1 MVALI
6 PVVMFGSIPVIFYL
20 FIRFPAQRA
29 VIISF
34 VVAWLFLPQVS
45 YPIPIL
51 PPLTKTST
59 ACYGILLAT
68 IIYDT
73 ERITTFKPGWLD
85 IPMVIW
91 CLCPIVSQVTN
102 GGSPISPTF
111 LQIISWGTPYFLGR
125 LYLGSLDGLR
135 QLAIGIFAGGLA
147 YIPFTLIEGV
157 KGPILHQM
165 VYGVN
170 AVDDWSQARRMGGWR
185 PVVFM
190 QHGLMVGVWMMTAAL
205 IGIWLWQSGTIKK
218 FQGRNIKTLA
228 IILTIAFFLCR
239 STGAYSLF
247 GIALIVLFSAKWFRT
262 SLPLL
267 FIIGYVVFYLYV
279 SASGQF
285 SSKDVI
291 DFITQLFGEERAAS
305 LKFRFDMEEILGEKA
320 RQRFLF
326 GWGDSGGN
334 RVYNQ
339 YGKDISVTDSLWIIA
354 FGGQGAV
361 GLASLFSS
369 LLLPVVAFC
378 FKYPARTWSNPKVAP
393 AAALGVALTM
403 YVFDCVLNAMT
414 NPIFAVIAGGI
425 SGLVLKAP
433 ESLKTK
439 KSNSIPKKQSL
450 VHQKS
455 GGFSGVRSSKALKT

>member
-6 PVVMFGSIPVIFYL
+6 PIALFGWLPIVFYL
-20 FIRFPAQRA
+20 FVRFPPHRA

-34 VVAWLFLPQVS
+34 IVAWLFLPQAS
-45 YPIPIL
+45 YPIPLL
-51 PPLTKTST
+51 PPYDKVS
-59 ACYGILLAT
+59 ASCYAILLAT
-68 IIYDT
+68 LVYDT
-73 ERITTFKPGWLD
+73 SRITTFKPGWLD
-85 IPMVIW
+85 VPIVIW

-111 LQIISWGTPYFLGR
+111 TQIIAWGLPYFVGR
-125 LYLGSLDGLR
+125 LYFGSLDGLR
-135 QLAIGIFAGGLA
+135 QLAIGMFAGGLA

-170 AVDDWSQARRMGGWR
+170 AFEDWGQARRLGGWR

-205 IGIWLWQSGTIKK
+205 IGVWLWQTGTLKK
-218 FQGRNIKTLA
+218 FQGRNIKTLV
-228 IILTIAFFLCR
+228 IVLTIAFFLCR

-247 GIALIVLFSAKWFRT
+247 AFALIVLFSAKQFRT

-267 FIIGYVVFYLYV
+267 FIIGYIVFYLYV
-279 SASGQF
+279 AAAGQF
-285 SSKDVI
+285 SSHDVI
-291 DFITQLFGEERAAS
+291 DFMTQIFGEERAAS
-305 LKFRFDMEEILGEKA
+305 LKFRFDMEEILGAKA
-320 RQRFLF
+320 RQAFLF

-334 RVYNQ
+334 RVYNE

-354 FGGQGAV
+354 FGVNGAV

-369 LLLPVVAFC
+369 LLLPVVVFC
-378 FKYPARTWSNPKVAP
+378 VSKYPARTWAHPKVAP
-393 AAALGVALTM
+393 AAVLAVSLTM
-403 YVFDCVLNAMT
+403 YVFDCVLNAMV
-414 NPIFAVIAGGI
+414 NPIFALIAGGL

-439 KSNSIPKKQSL
+439 KTMSPPRRKSL
-450 VHQKS
+450 VHHKS
-455 GGFSGVRSSKALKT
+455 G

>member
-51 PPLTKTST
+51 PPLTKIST

-91 CLCPIVSQVTN
+91 CLCPIVSQVSN

-111 LQIISWGTPYFLGR
+111 LQIVSWGAPYFLGR

-147 YIPFTLIEGV
+147 YIPFTLLEGV
-157 KGPILHQM
+157 RGPILHQM
-165 VYGVN
+165 VYGIN
-170 AVDDWSQARRMGGWR
+170 AVEDWSQARRMGGWR

-190 QHGLMVGVWMMTAAL
+190 QHGLMVGLWMMTAAL
-205 IGIWLWQSGTIKK
+205 IGIWLWQTGTLKK
-218 FQGRNIKTLA
+218 FQGQNIKTLA
-228 IILTIAFFLCR
+228 IVLTIAFFLCR

-247 GIALIVLFSAKWFRT
+247 AFGLIVLFSAKWFRT

-267 FIIGYVVFYLYV
+267 FIIGYIVFYLYV
-279 SASGQF
+279 AASGQF
-285 SSKDVI
+285 SSKDVMAVI
-291 DFITQLFGEERAAS
+291 NPIFGEERAGS

-320 RQRFLF
+320 RQRFIF

-334 RVYNQ
+334 RVYNG
-339 YGKDISVTDSLWIIA
+339 YGQDISVTDSLWIIA
-354 FGGQGAV
+354 FGIYGAV

-378 FKYPARTWSNPKVAP
+378 MKYPARTWSNPKVAP

-439 KSNSIPKKQSL
+439 KSSSPRRKQLL

-455 GGFSGVRSSKALKT
+455 G

>member
-6 PVVMFGSIPVIFYL
+6 PITMFGLIPVVLYL
-20 FIRFPAQRA
+20 FVRFPTQRA

-34 VVAWLFLPQVS
+34 VAAWLFLPQAS
-45 YPIPIL
+45 YPIPLL
-51 PPLTKTST
+51 PPYTKIS
-59 ACYGILLAT
+59 ASCYAILLAT

-73 ERITTFKPGWLD
+73 ARITTFKPGWLD
-85 IPMVIW
+85 VPMVIC

-111 LQIISWGTPYFLGR
+111 NQIITWGMPYFLGR
-125 LYLGSLDGLR
+125 LYMGSLDGLR

-147 YIPFTLIEGV
+147 YIPFTLVEGV

-170 AVDDWSQARRMGGWR
+170 AFEDWSQARRMGGWR

-205 IGIWLWQSGTIKK
+205 IGVWLWQTGTLKK
-218 FQGRNIKTLA
+218 FQGQSIKTLA
-228 IILTIAFFLCR
+228 IVLTIAFFLCR

-247 GIALIVLFSAKWFRT
+247 GIALFILFSAKWFRT

-267 FIIGYVVFYLYV
+267 FVIGYISFYLYIA
-279 SASGQF
+279 ASGQF
-285 SSKDVI
+285 SSKDVMGVI
-291 DFITQLFGEERAAS
+291 NPIFGEERAGS
-305 LKFRFDMEEILGEKA
+305 LKFRFDMEEILGDKA
-320 RQRFLF
+320 RQKFLF

-334 RVYNQ
+334 RVYNG
-339 YGKDISVTDSLWIIA
+339 YGQDISVTDSLWIIE
-354 FGGQGAV
+354 FGTNGAV
-361 GLASLFSS
+361 GLVSLFSS
-369 LLLPVVAFC
+369 FLLPVVVFATL
-378 FKYPARTWSNPKVAP
+378 KYPARTWSNPKVAP
-393 AAALGVALTM
+393 AAVLGVAVTM
-403 YVFDCVLNAMT
+403 YMFDCVLNAMT
-414 NPIFAVIAGGI
+414 NPIFALIVGGI

-439 KSNSIPKKQSL
+439 KTSSLPRRKLL
-450 VHQKS
+450 VHQK
-455 GGFSGVRSSKALKT
+455 

>member
-6 PVVMFGSIPVIFYL
+6 PVALFGFIPIVFYL
-20 FIRFPAQRA
+20 FVRFPPQRA

-34 VVAWLFLPQVS
+34 VLAWLFLPQAS

-51 PPLTKTST
+51 PAFTKVSSV
-59 ACYGILLAT
+59 CYSILVAT
-68 IIYDT
+68 LVYDT
-73 ERITTFKPGWLD
+73 ARFTCFKPGWLD
-85 IPMVIW
+85 VPMLIW
-91 CLCPIVSQVTN
+91 CLCPIATQITN

-111 LQIISWGTPYFLGR
+111 NQIISWGLPYVVGR
-125 LYLGSLDGLR
+125 LYVGSLDGLR
-135 QLAIGIFAGGLA
+135 QLAIGILAGGLA
-147 YIPFTLIEGV
+147 YIPFILIESA
-157 KGPILHQM
+157 KGPILHKI

-170 AVDDWSQARRMGGWR
+170 ALDDWSQAQRAGGWR

-190 QHGLMVGVWMMTAAL
+190 QHGLMVGVWMMTATLIAVWFWQTGAL
-205 IGIWLWQSGTIKK
+205 KK

-228 IILTIAFFLCR
+228 IILIICFALCR

-247 GIALIVLFSAKWFRT
+247 VFASIVLFCAKWFRT

-267 FIIGYVVFYLYV
+267 LIIGYIVFYLYI
-279 SASGQF
+279 AAAGQF
-285 SSKDVI
+285 SSKEVMG
-291 DFITQLFGEERAAS
+291 FITPIFGEERAGS
-305 LKFRFDMEEILGEKA
+305 LKYRFDMEEILGEKA
-320 RQRFLF
+320 RQRFLL

-339 YGKDISVTDSLWIIA
+339 QGRDISITDSLWIIA
-354 FGGQGAV
+354 FGSYGTV
-361 GLASLFSS
+361 GLVSLFSS
-369 LLLPVVAFC
+369 LLLPVIVFSL

-414 NPIFAVIAGGI
+414 NPIFALIAGGI
-425 SGLVLKAP
+425 SSLVLKAP

-439 KSNSIPKKQSL
+439 KTSSPPRRQSL

-455 GGFSGVRSSKALKT
+455 G

>member
-6 PVVMFGSIPVIFYL
+6 PLAMFGFIPVVFYL
-20 FIRFPAQRA
+20 FLRFPPLRA

-34 VVAWLFLPQVS
+34 VVGWLFLPQAS
-45 YPIPIL
+45 YPIPLL
-51 PPLTKTST
+51 PAYTKISA
-59 ACYGILLAT
+59 ACYGILLGT
-68 IIYDT
+68 LIYDT
-73 ERITTFKPGWLD
+73 TRITSFKPGWLD
-85 IPMVIW
+85 VPMVIY
-91 CLCPIVSQVTN
+91 CLCPIVSQVSN
-102 GGSPISPTF
+102 GGSPISPTVN
-111 LQIISWGTPYFLGR
+111 QIVTWGLPYFLGR
-125 LYLGSLDGLR
+125 LYVGNLEGLR

-147 YIPFTLIEGV
+147 YIPFTLFEGV
-157 KGPILHQM
+157 MGPTTHQL

-170 AVDDWSQARRMGGWR
+170 AFNDWGQARRMGGWR

-190 QHGLMVGVWMMTAAL
+190 QHGLMVGLWMMTAAL
-205 IGIWLWQSGTIKK
+205 IAVWLWQTGTLKK

-247 GIALIVLFSAKWFRT
+247 GIALLILFSAKWFRT

-267 FIIGYVVFYLYV
+267 FIIGYIVFYLYIA
-279 SASGQF
+279 ASGQF
-285 SSKDVI
+285 SSKEVVE
-291 DFITQLFGEERAAS
+291 FITQIFGEERAGS

-326 GWGDSGGN
+326 GWGDAGGN
-334 RVYNQ
+334 RVYDG

-354 FGGQGAV
+354 FGVNGAV
-361 GLASLFSS
+361 GLVSLFSS
-369 LLLPVVAFC
+369 LLLPVIVFC
-378 FKYPARTWSNPKVAP
+378 VFKYPARTWSNPKVAP

-414 NPIFAVIAGGI
+414 NPIFAMIAGGI

-439 KSNSIPKKQSL
+439 KTSSPPRRQSL

-455 GGFSGVRSSKALKT
+455 G

>member
-6 PVVMFGSIPVIFYL
+6 PVALFGFIPIVFYL
-20 FIRFPAQRA
+20 FVRFPPQRA

-34 VVAWLFLPQVS
+34 VVAWLFLPQAS

-51 PPLTKTST
+51 PAFTKVSSV
-59 ACYGILLAT
+59 CYSILVAT
-68 IIYDT
+68 LVYDMARFT
-73 ERITTFKPGWLD
+73 CFKPGWLD
-85 IPMVIW
+85 VPMLIW
-91 CLCPIVSQVTN
+91 CLCPIVTQITN

-111 LQIISWGTPYFLGR
+111 NQIISWGLPYVVGR
-125 LYLGSLDGLR
+125 LYVGSLDGLR
-135 QLAIGIFAGGLA
+135 QLAIGILAGGLA
-147 YIPFTLIEGV
+147 YIPFILIESA

-165 VYGVN
+165 VYGVS
-170 AVDDWSQARRMGGWR
+170 AFDDWSQALRAGGWR

-205 IGIWLWQSGTIKK
+205 IAVWFWQTGTLKK
-218 FQGRNIKTLA
+218 LQGRNIKTLA
-228 IILTIAFFLCR
+228 IILIIAFVLCR

-247 GIALIVLFSAKWFRT
+247 VFALIVLFSAKWFRS

-267 FIIGYVVFYLYV
+267 FIIGYIVFYLYIA
-279 SASGQF
+279 ASGQF
-285 SSKDVI
+285 SSKEVMG
-291 DFITQLFGEERAAS
+291 FITPIFGEERSVS
-305 LKFRFDMEEILGEKA
+305 LKYRFDMEEILGEKA
-320 RQRFLF
+320 RQRFIL

-339 YGKDISVTDSLWIIA
+339 QGRDISVTDSLWIIT
-354 FGGQGAV
+354 FGTYGTV
-361 GLASLFSS
+361 GLVSLFSS
-369 LLLPVVAFC
+369 LLLPVIVFSV
-378 FKYPARTWSNPKVAP
+378 FKYPARTWCNPKVAP

-414 NPIFAVIAGGI
+414 NPIFALIAGGI
-425 SGLVLKAP
+425 SSLVLKAP

-439 KSNSIPKKQSL
+439 KTSSPPKRQSL

-455 GGFSGVRSSKALKT
+455 G

>member
-6 PVVMFGSIPVIFYL
+6 PLALFGFIPVVCYL
-20 FIRFPAQRA
+20 FVRFPAQRA

-34 VVAWLFLPQVS
+34 VVGWLFLPQAS
-45 YPIPIL
+45 YPIPSL
-51 PPLTKTST
+51 PSYTKISA
-59 ACYGILLAT
+59 ACYGVLLGT
-68 IIYDT
+68 LIYDPARLT
-73 ERITTFKPGWLD
+73 SFKPGWLD
-85 IPMVIW
+85 VPVVIY
-91 CLCPIVSQVTN
+91 CLCPIVSQVSN
-102 GGSPISPTF
+102 GGSPISPTIN
-111 LQIISWGTPYFLGR
+111 QIVTWGLPYFLGR

-157 KGPILHQM
+157 RGPILHLM
-165 VYGVN
+165 IYGVN
-170 AVDDWSQARRMGGWR
+170 AFEDWGQARRLGGWR

-190 QHGLMVGVWMMTAAL
+190 QHGLMVGLWMMTAAL
-205 IGIWLWQSGTIKK
+205 IALWLWQTGTLKK

-247 GIALIVLFSAKWFRT
+247 AMGLLVLFSAKWFRT
-262 SLPLL
+262 PLPLL
-267 FIIGYVVFYLYV
+267 FIIGYIVFYLYV
-279 SASGQF
+279 AASGQF
-285 SSKDVI
+285 SSKDVM
-291 DFITQLFGEERAAS
+291 DFITPIFGEERSAS

-334 RVYNQ
+334 RVYDES
-339 YGKDISVTDSLWIIA
+339 GKDISVTDSLWIIA
-354 FGGQGAV
+354 FGVNGAV

-369 LLLPVVAFC
+369 LLLPVIVFTL

-393 AAALGVALTM
+393 AAVLGVALTM

-414 NPIFAVIAGGI
+414 NPIFALIAGGI

-433 ESLKTK
+433 ESLKAK
-439 KSNSIPKKQSL
+439 KTSSPPRRHSL

-455 GGFSGVRSSKALKT
+455 G

>member
-6 PVVMFGSIPVIFYL
+6 PVALFAFIPIVFYL
-20 FIRFPAQRA
+20 FVRFPPQRA

-34 VVAWLFLPQVS
+34 VVGWLFLPQGD

-51 PPLTKTST
+51 PPFTKVS
-59 ACYGILLAT
+59 AVCYSILLAT
-68 IIYDT
+68 LVYDT
-73 ERITTFKPGWLD
+73 ARFTCFKPGWLD
-85 IPMVIW
+85 VPMLIW
-91 CLCPIVSQVTN
+91 CLCPILTQLSN

-111 LQIISWGTPYFLGR
+111 LQIIGWGLPYLVGR
-125 LYLGSLDGLR
+125 LYVGSLDGLR
-135 QLAIGIFAGGLA
+135 QLAIGILAGGLA
-147 YIPFTLIEGV
+147 YVPFTLIEGV
-157 KGPILHQM
+157 KGPLLHQI

-170 AVDDWSQARRMGGWR
+170 AVDDWSQARRAGGWR

-190 QHGLMVGVWMMTAAL
+190 QHGLMVAVWMMTAAL
-205 IGIWLWQSGTIKK
+205 IAVWLWQTGALKK

-228 IILTIAFFLCR
+228 IILIIAFFLCR

-247 GIALIVLFSAKWFRT
+247 VFALIVLFSAKWFRT

-267 FIIGYVVFYLYV
+267 FIIGYIVFYLYIA
-279 SASGQF
+279 ASGQF
-285 SSKDVI
+285 SSKEVME
-291 DFITQLFGEERAAS
+291 FITPIFGEDRAGS

-320 RQRFLF
+320 RERFLL

-339 YGKDISVTDSLWIIA
+339 QGQDISITDSLWIIA
-354 FGGQGAV
+354 FGYYGTV
-361 GLASLFSS
+361 GLVSLFSS
-369 LLLPVVAFC
+369 LLLPVIVFAV

-414 NPIFAVIAGGI
+414 NPIFALIAGGI
-425 SGLVLKAP
+425 SSVVLKAP

-439 KSNSIPKKQSL
+439 KTSSPPRRQSL
-450 VHQKS
+450 VHQK
-455 GGFSGVRSSKALKT
+455 

>member
-6 PVVMFGSIPVIFYL
+6 PIVLFGWMPIVFYL
-20 FIRFPAQRA
+20 FVRFPTQRA

-34 VVAWLFLPQVS
+34 VVAWLFLPQAS
-45 YPIPIL
+45 YPIPLL
-51 PPLTKTST
+51 PPYDKIS
-59 ACYGILLAT
+59 ASCYAILLAT
-68 IIYDT
+68 IVYDT
-73 ERITTFKPGWLD
+73 ARITTFKPGWLD
-85 IPMVIW
+85 VPMVIC

-111 LQIISWGTPYFLGR
+111 TQIVTWGLPYFVGR
-125 LYLGSLDGLR
+125 LYFGSLDGLR
-135 QLAIGIFAGGLA
+135 QLAIGFFAGGLA

-157 KGPILHQM
+157 RGPILHQM

-170 AVDDWSQARRMGGWR
+170 AFEDWGQARRLGGWR

-190 QHGLMVGVWMMTAAL
+190 QHGLMVGLWMMTAAL
-205 IGIWLWQSGTIKK
+205 IGVWLWQTGTLKK
-218 FQGRNIKTLA
+218 FLGRNIKTLV
-228 IILTIAFFLCR
+228 IVLTIAFFLCR

-247 GIALIVLFSAKWFRT
+247 AFGLIVLFSAKHFRT

-267 FIIGYVVFYLYV
+267 FIIGYIVFYLYV
-279 SASGQF
+279 AASGQF
-285 SSKDVI
+285 SSDDAVG
-291 DFITQLFGEERAAS
+291 FITQIFGEERAAS
-305 LKFRFDMEEILGEKA
+305 MKFRFDMEEILGDKA
-320 RQRFLF
+320 RQAFLF
-326 GWGDSGGN
+326 GWGDGGGN

-339 YGKDISVTDSLWIIA
+339 YGQDISVTDSLWIIA
-354 FGGQGAV
+354 FGVNGAV

-369 LLLPVVAFC
+369 LLLPVVVFC
-378 FKYPARTWSNPKVAP
+378 VSKYPARTWANPKVAP
-393 AAALGVALTM
+393 AAVLAVSLTM

-414 NPIFAVIAGGI
+414 NPIFALIAGGL

-439 KSNSIPKKQSL
+439 KASSPPRRQSL

-455 GGFSGVRSSKALKT
+455 G

>member
-6 PVVMFGSIPVIFYL
+6 PIVLFGWLPIVFYL
-20 FIRFPAQRA
+20 FVRFPPHRA

-34 VVAWLFLPQVS
+34 IVAWLFLPQAS
-45 YPIPIL
+45 YPIPLL
-51 PPLTKTST
+51 PPYDKVS
-59 ACYGILLAT
+59 ASCYAILLAT
-68 IIYDT
+68 IVYDT
-73 ERITTFKPGWLD
+73 SRLTTFKPGWLD
-85 IPMVIW
+85 VPMLIW
-91 CLCPIVSQVTN
+91 CLCPIFSQATN

-111 LQIISWGTPYFLGR
+111 VQIVTWGLPYFVGR
-125 LYLGSLDGLR
+125 LYFGSLDGLR
-135 QLAIGIFAGGLA
+135 QLAIGMFAGGLA

-170 AVDDWSQARRMGGWR
+170 SFEDWGQARRMGGWR

-205 IGIWLWQSGTIKK
+205 IGVWLWQTGTLKK
-218 FQGRNIKTLA
+218 FQGRNIKTLV
-228 IILTIAFFLCR
+228 IVLTIAFFLCR

-247 GIALIVLFSAKWFRT
+247 AFALIVLFSAKFFRT

-267 FIIGYVVFYLYV
+267 FIIGYIAFYLYIA
-279 SASGQF
+279 ASGQF
-285 SSKDVI
+285 SSHDVI
-291 DFITQLFGEERAAS
+291 DFITQIFGEERASS
-305 LKFRFDMEEILGEKA
+305 LKFRFDMEEILGAKA
-320 RQRFLF
+320 RQAFLF

-334 RVYNQ
+334 RVYNE

-354 FGGQGAV
+354 FGVHGVV

-369 LLLPVVAFC
+369 LLLPVVVFC
-378 FKYPARTWSNPKVAP
+378 LSKYPARTWAHPKVAP
-393 AAALGVALTM
+393 AAVLAVSLTM

-414 NPIFAVIAGGI
+414 NPIFAVIAGGL

-433 ESLKTK
+433 ESLKNK
-439 KSNSIPKKQSL
+439 KTMSPPRRKSL

-455 GGFSGVRSSKALKT
+455 S

>member
-6 PVVMFGSIPVIFYL
+6 PLAMFGFIPVVFYL
-20 FIRFPAQRA
+20 FVRFPAQRA

-34 VVAWLFLPQVS
+34 VAAWLFLPQAS
-45 YPIPIL
+45 YPIPSL
-51 PPLTKTST
+51 PPYTKISA
-59 ACYGILLAT
+59 ACYGILLGT
-68 IIYDT
+68 LIYDT
-73 ERITTFKPGWLD
+73 PRLTSFKPGWLD
-85 IPMVIW
+85 VPMLIY

-102 GGSPISPTF
+102 GGSPISPTVN
-111 LQIISWGTPYFLGR
+111 QIVTWGLPYLLGR
-125 LYLGSLDGLR
+125 LYVGNLDGLR
-135 QLAIGIFAGGLA
+135 QLAIGVFAGGLA

-165 VYGVN
+165 IYGVN
-170 AVDDWSQARRMGGWR
+170 AFEDWGQARRLGGWR

-205 IGIWLWQSGTIKK
+205 VGVWLWQTGVLKK
-218 FQGRNIKTLA
+218 FMGRNIKTLA

-247 GIALIVLFSAKWFRT
+247 VMGLLVLFSAKWFRT

-267 FIIGYVVFYLYV
+267 FIIGYIVFYLYMA
-279 SASGQF
+279 ASGQF

-291 DFITQLFGEERAAS
+291 DFITQIFGEERAAS
-305 LKFRFDMEEILGEKA
+305 LKFRFDNEEILGEKA

-334 RVYNQ
+334 RVYDA
-339 YGKDISVTDSLWIIA
+339 YGKDISVTDSLWIIS
-354 FGGQGAV
+354 FGFHGAV
-361 GLASLFSS
+361 GLVSLFSS
-369 LLLPVVAFC
+369 LLLPVIVFC
-378 FKYPARTWSNPKVAP
+378 VFKYPARTWSNPKVAP

-414 NPIFAVIAGGI
+414 NPIFAMIAGGI

-433 ESLKTK
+433 ESLKAK
-439 KSNSIPKKQSL
+439 KTSLPPRRQSL

-455 GGFSGVRSSKALKT
+455 G

>member
-6 PVVMFGSIPVIFYL
+6 PVVMFGSLPVIFYL

-247 GIALIVLFSAKWFRT
+247 GIALIILFSAKWFRT

-267 FIIGYVVFYLYV
+267 FIIGYVVFYLYI

-339 YGKDISVTDSLWIIA
+339 YGKDISITDSLWIIA
-354 FGGQGAV
+354 FGIYGTV

-414 NPIFAVIAGGI
+414 NPIFAVVAGGI

-433 ESLKTK
+433 EGLKTK

>member
-1 MVALI
+1 
-6 PVVMFGSIPVIFYL
+6 MFGWIPIVCYL
-20 FIRFPAQRA
+20 FVRFPNQRA

-34 VVAWLFLPQVS
+34 VVAWLFLPQTS
-45 YPIPIL
+45 YPVPLL
-51 PPLTKTST
+51 PPYNKIS
-59 ACYGILLAT
+59 ASCYAILIAT
-68 IIYDT
+68 IVYDT
-73 ERITTFKPGWLD
+73 PRITTFKPGWLD
-85 IPMVIW
+85 VPMVIC
-91 CLCPIVSQVTN
+91 CLCPILSQVTN
-102 GGSPISPTF
+102 GGSPISPT
-111 LQIISWGTPYFLGR
+111 LNQIITWGLPYFLGR

-147 YIPFTLIEGV
+147 YIPFTLIEGA
-157 KGPILHQM
+157 KGPIMHQT
-165 VYGVN
+165 VYGIN
-170 AVDDWSQARRMGGWR
+170 SFNDWSQARRMGGWR

-205 IGIWLWQSGTIKK
+205 IGVWLWQTGTLKK
-218 FQGRNIKTLA
+218 FQGHSIKTLA
-228 IILTIAFFLCR
+228 IVLTIAFFLCR

-247 GIALIVLFSAKWFRT
+247 AISLIVLFSAKWFRT

-267 FIIGYVVFYLYV
+267 FVIGYIAFYLYV
-279 SASGQF
+279 AASGQF

-291 DFITQLFGEERAAS
+291 GFLTQIFGEERASS
-305 LKFRFDMEEILGEKA
+305 LKFRFDMEEILGDKA

-334 RVYNQ
+334 RVYDG
-339 YGKDISVTDSLWIIA
+339 YGKDISVTDSLWIIT
-354 FGGQGAV
+354 FGFNGAV

-369 LLLPVVAFC
+369 LLLPVVVFC
-378 FKYPARTWSNPKVAP
+378 VFKYPARTWSNPKVAP
-393 AAALGVALTM
+393 AAVLGVALTM

-433 ESLKTK
+433 ESLKAK
-439 KSNSIPKKQSL
+439 KTSSPPRRQSL

-455 GGFSGVRSSKALKT
+455 G

>member
-20 FIRFPAQRA
+20 FMRFPAQRA

-51 PPLTKTST
+51 PPLTKIST

-91 CLCPIVSQVTN
+91 CLCPIVSQVSN

-111 LQIISWGTPYFLGR
+111 LQIVSWGAPYFLGR

-135 QLAIGIFAGGLA
+135 QMAIGIFAGGLA

-157 KGPILHQM
+157 RGPILHQM
-165 VYGVN
+165 VYGIN
-170 AVDDWSQARRMGGWR
+170 AVEDWSQARRMGGWR

-190 QHGLMVGVWMMTAAL
+190 QHGLMVGLWMMTAAL
-205 IGIWLWQSGTIKK
+205 IGIWLWQTGTLKK
-218 FQGRNIKTLA
+218 FQGQNIKTLA
-228 IILTIAFFLCR
+228 IVLTIAFFLCR

-247 GIALIVLFSAKWFRT
+247 AFGLIVLFSAKWFRT

-267 FIIGYVVFYLYV
+267 FIIGYIVFYLYV
-279 SASGQF
+279 AASGQF
-285 SSKDVI
+285 SSKDVMAVI
-291 DFITQLFGEERAAS
+291 NPIFGEERAAS
-305 LKFRFDMEEILGEKA
+305 LKFRFDMEEILGDKA

-334 RVYNQ
+334 RVYNG
-339 YGKDISVTDSLWIIA
+339 YGQDISVTDSLWIIA
-354 FGGQGAV
+354 FGTDGAV

-369 LLLPVVAFC
+369 LLLPVVVFC
-378 FKYPARTWSNPKVAP
+378 VKYPARTWSNPKVAP
-393 AAALGVALTM
+393 AAVLGVALTM

-439 KSNSIPKKQSL
+439 KSSSPPRRQSL

-455 GGFSGVRSSKALKT
+455 G

>member
-6 PVVMFGSIPVIFYL
+6 PIVLFGWMPIVFYL
-20 FIRFPAQRA
+20 FVRFPTQRA

-34 VVAWLFLPQVS
+34 VVAWLFLPQAS
-45 YPIPIL
+45 YPIPLL
-51 PPLTKTST
+51 PPYDKIS
-59 ACYGILLAT
+59 ASCYAILLAT
-68 IIYDT
+68 IVYDT
-73 ERITTFKPGWLD
+73 ARITTFKPGWLD
-85 IPMVIW
+85 VPMVIC

-111 LQIISWGTPYFLGR
+111 NQIITWGLPYFLGR

-147 YIPFTLIEGV
+147 YIPFTLLEGV
-157 KGPILHQM
+157 RGPILHQM

-170 AVDDWSQARRMGGWR
+170 AFEDWGQARRMGGWR

-190 QHGLMVGVWMMTAAL
+190 QHGLMVGLWMMTAAL
-205 IGIWLWQSGTIKK
+205 IAVWLWQTGTLKK
-218 FQGRNIKTLA
+218 FQGQNIKTLA
-228 IILTIAFFLCR
+228 IVLTIAFFLCR

-247 GIALIVLFSAKWFRT
+247 AFGLIVLFSAKWFRT

-267 FIIGYVVFYLYV
+267 FIIGYIVFYLYV
-279 SASGQF
+279 AASGQF
-285 SSKDVI
+285 SSKDVMAVI
-291 DFITQLFGEERAAS
+291 NPIFGEERAAS
-305 LKFRFDMEEILGEKA
+305 LKFRFDMEEILGDKA

-334 RVYNQ
+334 RVYNG

-354 FGGQGAV
+354 FGTNGAV

-369 LLLPVVAFC
+369 LLLPVVVFC
-378 FKYPARTWSNPKVAP
+378 VSKYPARTWANPKVAP
-393 AAALGVALTM
+393 AAVLAVSLTM

-439 KSNSIPKKQSL
+439 KSSSPRRKQLL

-455 GGFSGVRSSKALKT
+455 G

>member
-6 PVVMFGSIPVIFYL
+6 PVVMFGSIPVVFYL

-51 PPLTKTST
+51 PPLTKIST

-91 CLCPIVSQVTN
+91 CLCPIVSQVSN

-111 LQIISWGTPYFLGR
+111 LQIVSWGAPYFLGR

-135 QLAIGIFAGGLA
+135 QMAIGIFAGGLA

-165 VYGVN
+165 VYGVS
-170 AVDDWSQARRMGGWR
+170 AVEDWGQARRMGGWR

-205 IGIWLWQSGTIKK
+205 IGIWLWQTGALKK
-218 FQGRNIKTLA
+218 FQGRNIKTLV
-228 IILTIAFFLCR
+228 IVLTISFFLCR

-247 GIALIVLFSAKWFRT
+247 GIGLLILFCAKWFRT

-267 FIIGYVVFYLYV
+267 LIIGYVAFYLYV
-279 SASGQF
+279 AASGQF
-285 SSKDVI
+285 ASKDVI
-291 DFITQLFGEERAAS
+291 DFITQIFGEERSDS

-326 GWGDSGGN
+326 GWGDAGGN

-354 FGGQGAV
+354 FGLYGAV
-361 GLASLFSS
+361 GLVSLFSS

-378 FKYPARTWSNPKVAP
+378 MKYPARTWSNPKVAP

-439 KSNSIPKKQSL
+439 KSSSPPRKQLL

-455 GGFSGVRSSKALKT
+455 G

>member
-20 FIRFPAQRA
+20 FMRFPAQRA

-51 PPLTKTST
+51 PPLTKIST

-85 IPMVIW
+85 IPIVIW
-91 CLCPIVSQVTN
+91 CLCPIISQVSN

-111 LQIISWGTPYFLGR
+111 LQIVTWGAPYFLGR

-135 QLAIGIFAGGLA
+135 QMAIGIFAGGLA

-165 VYGVN
+165 VYGIS
-170 AVDDWSQARRMGGWR
+170 AFEDWGQARRMGGWR

-190 QHGLMVGVWMMTAAL
+190 QHGLMVGVWMMTAAI
-205 IGIWLWQSGTIKK
+205 IGIWMWQTGALKK
-218 FQGRNIKTLA
+218 FQGRNIKTLV
-228 IILTIAFFLCR
+228 IVLTISFFLCR

-247 GIALIVLFSAKWFRT
+247 GIGLLILFCAKWFRT

-267 FIIGYVVFYLYV
+267 FVIGYIAFYLYMA
-279 SASGQF
+279 ASGQF
-285 SSKDVI
+285 SSEEVMSVI
-291 DFITQLFGEERAAS
+291 NPIFGEERGAS
-305 LKFRFDMEEILGEKA
+305 LKFRFDMEEILGDKA

-326 GWGDSGGN
+326 GWGDAGGN
-334 RVYNQ
+334 RVYNG

-354 FGGQGAV
+354 FGLYGAV

-369 LLLPVVAFC
+369 LLLPVVVFC
-378 FKYPARTWSNPKVAP
+378 MKYPARTWSNPKVAP

-414 NPIFAVIAGGI
+414 NPLFAVIAGGI

-433 ESLKTK
+433 ESLKIK
-439 KSNSIPKKQSL
+439 KSSSPPKRKQLL

-455 GGFSGVRSSKALKT
+455 R

>member
-6 PVVMFGSIPVIFYL
+6 PIAMFGWIPIVFYL
-20 FIRFPAQRA
+20 FVRFPTVRA

-34 VVAWLFLPQVS
+34 VVAWLFLPQAS
-45 YPIPIL
+45 YPIPLL
-51 PPLTKTST
+51 PPYNKIS
-59 ACYGILLAT
+59 ASCYAILLAT
-68 IIYDT
+68 IVYDT

-85 IPMVIW
+85 VPMVIC
-91 CLCPIVSQVTN
+91 CLCPIFSQVTN

-111 LQIISWGTPYFLGR
+111 NQIITWGLPYFLGR
-125 LYLGSLDGLR
+125 LYVGSLDGLR

-170 AVDDWSQARRMGGWR
+170 AFEDWGQARRMGGWR

-190 QHGLMVGVWMMTAAL
+190 QHGLMVGMWMMTAAL
-205 IGIWLWQSGTIKK
+205 IGVWLWQTGTIKK
-218 FQGRNIKTLA
+218 FQGKSIKTLT
-228 IILTIAFFLCR
+228 IVLTIAFFLCR

-247 GIALIVLFSAKWFRT
+247 GIALIILFSAKWFRT

-267 FIIGYVVFYLYV
+267 FIIGYIVFYLYIA
-279 SASGQF
+279 ASGQF
-285 SSKDVI
+285 ASKDVVE
-291 DFITQLFGEERAAS
+291 FITQVFGEERASS
-305 LKFRFDMEEILGEKA
+305 LKFRFDMEEILGDKA

-334 RVYNQ
+334 RVYNG

-354 FGGQGAV
+354 FGINGVV
-361 GLASLFSS
+361 GVVSLFSS
-369 LLLPVVAFC
+369 LLLPVIVFSM
-378 FKYPARTWSNPKVAP
+378 KYPARTWSNPKVAP

-403 YVFDCVLNAMT
+403 YMFDCVLNAMT
-414 NPIFAVIAGGI
+414 NPIFALIAGGI

-439 KSNSIPKKQSL
+439 KVISSPRRQSL
-450 VHQKS
+450 VHKKS
-455 GGFSGVRSSKALKT
+455 S